1 MSEKTIIPELLAPA
15 GNRDAFFAAL
25 AAGADAVYFGV
36 SDFNARRGA
45 DNFLLDDLRELCDI
59 AHLAGRRVYLTLN
72 TVIKESEFDKALELG
87 RQAWARGVDAVIVQ
101 DLGLLRA
108 LARAVPDLKLHA
120 STQLNAHSSADIKAL
135 AKLGAARVTL
145 ARELSLSEIQ
155 TLSVRAADLGV
166 ETEVFAHGA
175 LCFCYSGQC
184 YMSSI
189 IGQRSA
195 NRGLC
200 AQPCRLPYK
209 LIDTSTGRAVATPG
223 DHLLSAGDLCS
234 LPLLGELAASG
245 ASSLKIEGRM
255 KSATYVSTAT
265 QAYRAA
271 LDGVE
276 PLDRAG
282 SLDSGGELDDVS
294 DMDAADGLSVG
305 SDSGTASNLDTASD
319 ELAEVFSRSFTTAYL
334 EENRSNT
341 MMSYQRPNN
350 RGTLVGRITELKGAI
365 IGIELTRD
373 VERGD
378 KLEVWTT
385 KGNKVVTLED
395 FYDGAGA
402 KGAPLTSAP
411 AKSTIYLEIRAG
423 VSKGDRVFRV
433 YNNALE
439 QKTQQSLEKSLFAGQ
454 GGLVPVAF
462 EVKLRLGKPL
472 EVRVSLPNGDATA
485 VATGPLVEAARTKE
499 LTVDDVIEHVCRIG
513 GTPFSVDDCIVEL
526 DEGVGLGFA
535 ALHAC
540 RAEALEKLSEIICAP
555 WHERRLAPQAAYAA
569 PAPARRG
576 KVQLAVLVRNAEGAR
591 AAAKAGAKV
600 IYGHVV
606 SLDLEGAALD
616 FAAASKKAAPK
627 VIPQPW
633 LPSII
638 HDKNQES
645 FAHFFA
651 GDPKDNAI
659 VGEDQALVAN
669 TLGALCEAGE
679 AGVKAESGPS
689 LPALNSEALALLAQC
704 GAQMAWLSPELSY
717 EDLEQLAPQAPLPL
731 GITIGGFQELMVSE
745 HCVLMAQGD
754 CTEDCARCT
763 RRKTPRLLE
772 DRKGYRF
779 PVRTDAMGRSHI
791 YNAIPLD
798 LFGEIPRLLSLGIT
812 NFLVDATLLSTSEI
826 AEEVQRAVRA
836 VNLAVRDAGVLPK
849 REGYTTGHLYRGV
862 K

>member
-59 AHLAGRRVYLTLN
+59 AHLAERRVYLTLN
-72 TVIKESEFDKALELG
+72 TVVKESEFEQALELG

-108 LARAVPDLKLHA
+108 LARAVPNLKLHA

-135 AKLGAARVTL
+135 AKLGVARVTL
-145 ARELSLSEIQ
+145 ARELSVSEIQ
-155 TLSVRAADLGV
+155 TLSARAADLGV

-200 AQPCRLPYK
+200 AQPCRLPWK

-223 DHLLSAGDLCS
+223 EHLLSAGDLCS
-234 LPLLGELAASG
+234 LPLLSELATSG
-245 ASSLKIEGRM
+245 AASLKIEGRM

-265 QAYRAA
+265 QAYRVA
-271 LDGVE
+271 
-276 PLDRAG
+276 
-282 SLDSGGELDDVS
+282 LDSGGSLD
-294 DMDAADGLSVG
+294 A
-305 SDSGTASNLDTASD
+305 ASD
-319 ELAEVFSRSFTTAYL
+319 ELAEVFSRSFTAAYL
-334 EENRSNT
+334 ENNRSNT

-365 IGIELTRD
+365 IGIELTRA

-402 KGAPLTSAP
+402 KGAPLASAP

-439 QKTQQSLEKSLFAGQ
+439 QKTQQSLEKSLFAGR

-472 EVRVSLPNGDATA
+472 EVRVSLPNRD
-485 VATGPLVEAARTKE
+485 VAAIAAGPLVEAARTKA
-499 LTVDDVIEHVCRIG
+499 LTVDDVIEHVCRVG
-513 GTPFSVDDCIVEL
+513 GTPFSVDDCTVEL

-540 RAEALEKLSEIICAP
+540 RTEALAKLSEAICAP
-555 WHERRLAPQAAYAA
+555 WHERRLAPQAAYSA

-600 IYGHVV
+600 IYGHAV

-616 FAAASKKAAPK
+616 FAAASEKAASPAKSSLKSLSTGASKSSKSSSKKPALK
-627 VIPQPW
+627 VQPQAW
-633 LPSII
+633 FPSII
-638 HDKNQES
+638 HDKNQGS

-651 GDPKDNAI
+651 ETTQMSADVDAAPAF
-659 VGEDQALVAN
+659 VAN
-669 TLGALCEAGE
+669 NLGALCAAGTAEVTAEA
-679 AGVKAESGPS
+679 GPS

-717 EDLEQLAPQAPLPL
+717 EDLEQLAPSAPLPL
-731 GITIGGFQELMVSE
+731 GIAISGFQELMVSE

-754 CTEDCARCT
+754 CAEDCARCT

-779 PVRTDAMGRSHI
+779 PVRTDEMGRSHI

-798 LFGEIPRLLSLGIT
+798 LFGEVPKLLSLGIT
-812 NFLVDATLLSTSEI
+812 NFLVDATLLGTSEI

-862 K
+862 R